1 MEDEM
6 AQFARV
12 ATFEFDEAALEAL
25 LGRIRSEG
33 MPEGVPAKRVT
44 VLADRSAGKVVV
56 AVRFDSEADLRTGS
70 ATLDA
75 MSPPDVGSRRRVSV
89 DEYEVVLE
97 QEAP

>member
-1 MEDEM
+1 M
-6 AQFARV
+6 AQYVRA

-25 LGRIRSEG
+25 LDTIRSGG

-56 AVRFDSEADLRTGS
+56 AVRFNSEEDLRTGS

-75 MSPPDVGSRRRVSV
+75 MNPPEVGTRRRVSV
-89 DEYEVVLE
+89 DAYEVMLE
-97 QEAP
+97 QEGS